1 MIHIPWVSNL
11 STRNPSHAHLRVLGA
26 FAFFGPGKFKDVYAS
41 LNAPASD
48 GRLHFAGEALSV
60 RHAWVEGALDSAW
73 RAVAEMLFKD
83 TEFTDDQ
90 RQAFTDHWGE
100 NPEWVIQTET
110 LVDDEPKHR
119 GPAQSPPLAG
129 SHIFKKKQSHLF
141 THMAL
146 VAAYHDKVGSL

>member
-1 MIHIPWVSNL
+1 
-11 STRNPSHAHLRVLGA
+11 
-26 FAFFGPGKFKDVYAS
+26 
-41 LNAPASD
+41 
-48 GRLHFAGEALSV
+48 
-60 RHAWVEGALDSAW
+60 
-73 RAVAEMLFKD
+73 MLFKD

-119 GPAQSPPLAG
+119 GPARSPPLAG